1 MAEVFAISSGQ
12 VKLHGADSKPRWDR
26 LRDVETIC
34 DNAVAE
40 CRWVLPAVSAV
51 GLLADLDLAH
61 LALRCDVK
69 VYWSQELYQLRE
81 PGTVFADSDQPNSMV
96 QNSRSPLVW
105 WTV

>member
-1 MAEVFAISSGQ
+1 MRQYA
-12 VKLHGADSKPRWDR
+12 
-26 LRDVETIC
+26 TIC
-34 DNAVAE
+34 DNAVAK

-81 PGTVFADSDQPNSMV
+81 PGTVFADSDKPNSMV
-96 QNSRSPLVW
+96 QNSLSPLVW
-105 WTV
+105 WWTV